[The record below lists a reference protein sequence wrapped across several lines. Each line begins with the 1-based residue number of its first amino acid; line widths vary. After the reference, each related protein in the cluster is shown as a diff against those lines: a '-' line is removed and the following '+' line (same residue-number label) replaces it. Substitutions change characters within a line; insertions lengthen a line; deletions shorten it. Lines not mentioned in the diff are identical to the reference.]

1 MKIAAG
7 ILCLLG
13 IVWVITAY
21 GWVGS
26 RLGSVGSKA
35 PACLEVL
42 GSTTSEEDGV
52 TYIVGSLRNTCD
64 TKFSLVTVLFKLD
77 RVSGP
82 MEGMSGGSIYAYS
95 RDVVPG
101 EVRQFK
107 SAIPVSKDSSYRP
120 DGINAY

>member
-13 IVWVITAY
+13 FVWVITAF
-21 GWVGS
+21 GWVSS
-26 RLGSVGSKA
+26 RLGNLGSKA

-52 TYIVGSLRNTCD
+52 TYIVGSLRNTCE
-64 TKFSLVTVLFKLD
+64 TKFSQVTVLFKLD
-77 RVSGP
+77 RVPGP
-82 MEGMSGGSIYAYS
+82 MEGMSEGSAYAYS
-95 RDVVPG
+95 RDVEPG
-101 EVRQFK
+101 DVRQFK

-120 DGINAY
+120 DGISAY